1 MSSHKEL
8 KVYQKAMDFVTEIYR
23 LTNLFPSEEK
33 FGLTSQMRRAAIS
46 IPSNMAEGAARK
58 NTKEY
63 IQFIYISLGSSSE
76 IETQLELAKRLGF
89 VEDIESL
96 NNTNNEIIYM
106 LTGLIKSL
114 TNKLEKSDK

>member
-1 MSSHKEL
+1 
-8 KVYQKAMDFVTEIYR
+8 MDFVTEIYR

-33 FGLTSQMRRAAIS
+33 FGLTSQLRRAAIS
-46 IPSNMAEGAARK
+46 IPSNIAEGAARK

-63 IQFIYISLGSSSE
+63 IQFLYISLGSSSE
-76 IETQLELAKRLGF
+76 IETQLDLAKRLGF
-89 VEDIESL
+89 VENIESL

-114 TNKLEKSDK
+114 TNKLEKK

>member
-1 MSSHKEL
+1 
-8 KVYQKAMDFVTEIYR
+8 MDFVTEIYR